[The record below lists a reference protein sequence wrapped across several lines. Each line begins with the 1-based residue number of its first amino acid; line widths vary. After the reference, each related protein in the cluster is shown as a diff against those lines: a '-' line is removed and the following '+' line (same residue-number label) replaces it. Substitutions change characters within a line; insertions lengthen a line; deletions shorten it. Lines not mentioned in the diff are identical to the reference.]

1 MVNVPIVLLLMIFLS
16 SPSYATPPR
25 SLSKG
30 ASLSVE
36 KPNNALVSANGVF
49 TAGFRNVGDNAYCFA
64 IWFTQ
69 SSNYTIVWMANRDQP
84 VNGRGS
90 VLSLLKDG
98 NLVLRDIGRIDTW
111 STNTKSVSQ
120 VELTLLDTGNL
131 VLRTSSSDNYTNTLW
146 ESFKFPTDTLL
157 PDMLLTRHTKLVSSR
172 SQSNYSSGMYSLYFD
187 NDNVLRLLYDGP
199 ETSSLYWPDPALL
212 FPFGR
217 TKYNSS
223 RIAFMNSAGYFMSSD
238 AYTFLAGDFGEG
250 PKRRLTI
257 DFDGNL
263 RIYSLEEKQW
273 KWDVSWQ
280 AIPEP
285 CKVHGI
291 CGANSLCVQQ
301 VHGKRCSCLPG
312 FKEKH
317 SSIDHDWSNGCE
329 PKYNHSYQFGGSDFV
344 ELPKVDFYGFDLE
357 APQTMS
363 VEDCKS
369 RCLELKSC
377 KAVMYQKV
385 TGTCY
390 VKSVLFNGIQTPNF
404 AGTTYLRLPKE
415 NLKSYDDES
424 ARKGISMQMNC
435 SMDISQTLEKDYPED
450 RENRFLVYLLWFVGG
465 LGGVEMFCIIVGSC
479 CLYRANGRTSLL
491 VQQGQLFV
499 LVGFRKF
506 TYKELQQATSGF
518 SNEVGKGGGG
528 TVYKGVLPDRRVAA
542 IKRLNDATH
551 NEGEFLAEVSTI
563 GKINH
568 MNLIEM
574 WGFCSERKHRLLVYE
589 YMERG
594 SLAENLSSNVLDWEQ
609 RFEIALGTAKGLAY
623 LHEEC
628 LEWVLHCDVKPENIL
643 LDSNYKPKVADFG
656 LSKLLKRG
664 RLSNISS
671 FSTMRGT
678 RGYMAPEWVFNLPI
692 TSKVDVY
699 SYGIVLLELIT
710 GQSPG
715 TFNAVE
721 IGGSAQTH
729 KYHHLVTWVRDKMNA
744 SSTDDH
750 DIASSIAEIMDS
762 RVDYQY
768 SMAKMEVLVRVALQ
782 CVHEEKDRRPTMSK
796 VVEMLSHHD
805 NTYKEFNEVEIET

>member
-1 MVNVPIVLLLMIFLS
+1 MVNIPMLVLLMNFL
-16 SPSYATPPR
+16 SPSYATLPR

-36 KPNNALVSANGVF
+36 KPNNALVSANEVF

-64 IWFTQ
+64 IWFTK
-69 SSNYTIVWMANRDQP
+69 SSNSTIVWMANRDQP

-90 VLSLLKDG
+90 ILSLLKDG

-111 STNTKSVSQ
+111 ATNTKSVSQ

-131 VLRTSSSDNYTNTLW
+131 VLRTSSKNDTLW

-157 PDMLLTRHTKLVSSR
+157 PDMPLTRHTKLVSSR

-223 RIAFMNSAGYFMSSD
+223 RIAFINSAGYFMSSD

-263 RIYSLEEKQW
+263 RVYSLDEKQG
-273 KWDVSWQ
+273 KWIISWQ

-285 CKVHGI
+285 CKIHGI
-291 CGANSLCVQQ
+291 CGANSLCVQEVQ
-301 VHGKRCSCLPG
+301 GKRCSCLPG
-312 FKEKH
+312 FKEKY
-317 SSIDHDWSNGCE
+317 SIDYHDWSNGCE
-329 PKYNHSYQFGGSDFV
+329 PKYNHSYRIGGSEFV

-357 APQTMS
+357 APQAMS

-385 TGTCY
+385 TGICY
-390 VKSVLFNGIQTPNF
+390 PKSVLFNGIQTLNF

-415 NLKSYDDES
+415 NLKCYNNES
-424 ARKGISMQMNC
+424 AWKGIPLQTNNC
-435 SMDISQTLEKDYPED
+435 SMEISQTLEKDYPED
-450 RENRFLVYLLWFVGG
+450 HENQFLVYLLWFVGG
-465 LGGVEMFCIIVGSC
+465 LGGVEMLCIIVGCC
-479 CLYRANGRTSLL
+479 CLYRAHGSTSLL
-491 VQQGQLFV
+491 VQQGQLSV
-499 LVGFRKF
+499 LAGFRKF
-506 TYKELQQATSGF
+506 TYKELQLATSGF
-518 SNEVGKGGGG
+518 SNEIGKGGGG
-528 TVYKGVLPDRRVAA
+528 TVYKGVLPDGRVAA
-542 IKRLNDATH
+542 IKRLNDAMH

-568 MNLIEM
+568 MNLMEM

-589 YMERG
+589 YMECG

-671 FSTMRGT
+671 FSTIRGT
-678 RGYMAPEWVFNLPI
+678 RGYMAPEWVYNLPI

-710 GQSPG
+710 GKSPA
-715 TFNAVE
+715 TFNVV
-721 IGGSAQTH
+721 AQTP
-729 KYHHLVTWVRDKMNA
+729 KYHHLVTWVREKMNA

-750 DIASSIAEIMDS
+750 DIASSIAEIIDP
-762 RVDYQY
+762 RVDSQY

-782 CVHEEKDRRPTMSK
+782 CVQEEKDRRPMMSK

-805 NTYKEFNEVEIET
+805 NTYKAFNEVEIEI

>member
-131 VLRTSSSDNYTNTLW
+131 VLRTSSDNYTIW

-317 SSIDHDWSNGCE
+317 SSNIDHDWSNGCE

-385 TGTCY
+385 TGKCY

-528 TVYKGVLPDRRVAA
+528 TVYKGVLPDGRVAA
-542 IKRLNDATH
+542 IKRLNDAKH

-594 SLAENLSSNVLDWEQ
+594 SLAENLSSN
-609 RFEIALGTAKGLAY
+609 
-623 LHEEC
+623 
-628 LEWVLHCDVKPENIL
+628 
-643 LDSNYKPKVADFG
+643 
-656 LSKLLKRG
+656 
-664 RLSNISS
+664 
-671 FSTMRGT
+671 
-678 RGYMAPEWVFNLPI
+678 
-692 TSKVDVY
+692 
-699 SYGIVLLELIT
+699 
-710 GQSPG
+710 
-715 TFNAVE
+715 

-750 DIASSIAEIMDS
+750 GIASSIAEIMDS